1 MIHVLLLVF
10 VVGLFTIL
18 TATIWMIIRHSFDDD
33 QYSGDVRQSG
43 GYLSDPGGKGEP
55 RELASPHLKI
65 PA

>member
-33 QYSGDVRQSG
+33 QYSGDVRQNR
-43 GYLSDPGGKGEP
+43 GYLLDQDGKGEL
-55 RELASPHLKI
+55 RHRGSRQSKVA
-65 PA
+65 A